1 MPKPLKFIDLFAGAG
16 GLSEG
21 FIRAGFEPIA
31 HVEADASACFTLKTR
46 QAFHWLNKNDKSHI
60 YSDYLNNKITRD
72 ELYNCIPSVEINSVL
87 NKFIDKESLPEIF
100 LEIDQLVD
108 KQDIDLIIGGPPC
121 QAYSLIGRAR
131 GNMVNDARNH
141 LYIYYAE
148 FLKRYSPKYFV
159 FENVLGLL
167 TAKDPSGNLYF
178 DKMKALFVEIG
189 YSIEYKIL
197 SANEYGVL
205 QNRKRII
212 LVGKK
217 DHLSDDSFYP
227 EPEKWNPEV
236 SVWELFADLPKISAG
251 GGTPTPQKY
260 LSYQS
265 EWLEKSGIKGKFPLT
280 WHQARPHSEQDLE
293 IYRFA
298 VNLWNTE
305 KRRLQYNDLPA
316 RLKSHKGTDSFVD
329 RFKVVAADL
338 SATHTVVAHISKDG
352 HHYIHPDIEQ
362 NRSITPRE
370 AARIQTFPDDY
381 YFENV
386 SGKPARTSAFKQIG
400 NAVPVLL
407 AQKIAEQLLRNW

>member
-1 MPKPLKFIDLFAGAG
+1 MSKAPKFIDLFAGAG

-21 FIRAGFEPIA
+21 FIRAGFEPVA

-46 QAFHWLNKNDKSHI
+46 QAFHWLRKNNQSQI
-60 YSDYLNNKITRD
+60 YTDYLNNKISRD
-72 ELYNCIPSVEINSVL
+72 QLYSAVPNKEIKSVI
-87 NKFIDKESLPEIF
+87 NKFIDKDFLPEIF
-100 LEIDQLVD
+100 QEIDFLLGD
-108 KQDIDLIIGGPPC
+108 EKIDLIIGGPPC
-121 QAYSLIGRAR
+121 QAYSLIGRSR
-131 GNMVNDARNH
+131 SNMVNDARNH

-167 TAKDPSGNLYF
+167 TAKDPNGNLYF
-178 DKMKALFVEIG
+178 DKMKSLFIEIG
-189 YSIEYKIL
+189 YSIEYKVL

-217 DHLSDDSFYP
+217 GHTSEESFYP

-236 SVWELFADLPKISAG
+236 NVWEVFADLPKIQAG
-251 GGTPTPQKY
+251 GGSPAPQKY
-260 LSYQS
+260 IHYKS
-265 EWLEKSGIKGKFPLT
+265 EWLEKAAIKGSFPLT

-316 RLKSHKGTDSFVD
+316 RLKSHKGTDSFAD
-329 RFKVVAADL
+329 RFKVVAGDL
-338 SATHTVVAHISKDG
+338 VAAHTVVAHISKDG

>member
-1 MPKPLKFIDLFAGAG
+1 MSKQLIFIDLFSGAG

-21 FIRAGFEPIA
+21 FIRAGFRPVA

-46 QAFHWLNKNDKSHI
+46 QAFHWLNNNGLQYKYI
-60 YSDYLNNKITRD
+60 QYLNNEISR
-72 ELYNCIPSVEINSVL
+72 EQLYQEVPKS
-87 NKFIDKESLPEIF
+87 
-100 LEIDQLVD
+100 EIDSVINEIIGLETLD
-108 KQDIDLIIGGPPC
+108 TIFDRIDGLLKKRKLDLIIGGPPC

-148 FLKRYSPKYFV
+148 FLKRYLPKYFV

-167 TAKDPSGNLYF
+167 TARDPDGELYF
-178 DKMKALFVEIG
+178 DKMKKLFVEIG
-189 YSIEYKIL
+189 YSLEYKVL

-212 LVGKK
+212 LVGKRGHRSK
-217 DHLSDDSFYP
+217 KSFYP
-227 EPEKWNPEV
+227 EPEKWIPEV
-236 SVWELFADLPKISAG
+236 CVWDLLNDLPKIQAG
-251 GGTPTPQKY
+251 SGTVTPQQPVGKH
-260 LSYQS
+260 S
-265 EWLEKSGIKGKFPLT
+265 EWLEKSGVYSNFPIT
-280 WHQARPHSEQDLE
+280 WHQARPHSKQDLE
-293 IYRFA
+293 IYQYA
-298 VNLWNTE
+298 VNLWNSE
-305 KRRLQYNDLPA
+305 KRRLHYDDLPEY
-316 RLKSHKGTDSFVD
+316 LKSHKGRNSFVD
-329 RFKVVAADL
+329 RFKVVAGDIQA
-338 SATHTVVAHISKDG
+338 SHTVVAHISKDG
-352 HHYIHPDIEQ
+352 HHYIHPDIVQ

-370 AARIQTFPDDY
+370 AARIQSFPDDY

>member
-1 MPKPLKFIDLFAGAG
+1 MSKQLIFIDLFSGAG

-21 FIRAGFEPIA
+21 FVRAGFRPVA

-46 QAFHWLNKNDKSHI
+46 QAFHWLNNNGLQYKYI
-60 YSDYLNNKITRD
+60 QYLNNEISR
-72 ELYNCIPSVEINSVL
+72 EQLYQEVPKS
-87 NKFIDKESLPEIF
+87 
-100 LEIDQLVD
+100 EIDSVINEIIGLETLD
-108 KQDIDLIIGGPPC
+108 TIFDRIDALLKKRKLDLIIGGPPC

-148 FLKRYSPKYFV
+148 FLKRYLPKYFV

-167 TAKDPSGNLYF
+167 TARDPDGELYF
-178 DKMKALFVEIG
+178 DKMKKLFVEIG
-189 YSIEYKIL
+189 YSLEYKVL

-212 LVGKK
+212 LVGKRGHRSK
-217 DHLSDDSFYP
+217 KSFYP
-227 EPEKWNPEV
+227 EPEKWIPEV
-236 SVWELFADLPKISAG
+236 CVWDLLNDLPKIQAG
-251 GGTPTPQKY
+251 SGTVSPQQPVAKH
-260 LSYQS
+260 S
-265 EWLEKSGIKGKFPLT
+265 EWLKKSGVYSNFPIT
-280 WHQARPHSEQDLE
+280 WHQARPHSKQDLE
-293 IYRFA
+293 IYRYA
-298 VNLWNTE
+298 VNLWNSE
-305 KRRLQYNDLPA
+305 KRRLHYDDLPEY
-316 RLKSHKGTDSFVD
+316 LKSHKGRNSFVD
-329 RFKVVAADL
+329 RFKVVAGDIQA
-338 SATHTVVAHISKDG
+338 SHTVVAHISKDG
-352 HHYIHPDIEQ
+352 HHYIHPDIVQ

-370 AARIQTFPDDY
+370 AARIQSFPDDY